1 MPLFTLTAKQ
11 REALSLIAGLAT
23 HVLLRGG
30 ARSSKTFTILF
41 AIIARAKIAPGSR
54 HAVLGFRQNRIVQAI
69 VLDTFPKVLKLCYP
83 NLTYHFDKQ
92 KCYYTFANGS
102 EVWCGGLDDQERS
115 EKVLGNEYVT
125 IFLNECSQISYD
137 TYQTV
142 KTRLAQKVMIQVN
155 DDVTGEPLPPRE
167 MRPKFLCD
175 ENPPKKSHWSYKMW
189 IKKVEPGDGKPLAR
203 PDDYAELQMNP
214 KDNQENLSKGYL
226 ASLDS
231 LSAAKRRR
239 FRDGEFAADDPNQ
252 LFDEDNFEKYR
263 VIDVDDLPDMVRIVV
278 PVDPS
283 GSGDVD
289 NESNDAIG
297 IGAIGLGTDGIGYIL
312 TDRTV
317 KAGPATWG
325 KVATN
330 LYDEL
335 DADIIV
341 GEQNYG
347 GEMVK
352 FVIRTAK
359 PGVPYKKVVATRGK
373 VVRAEPVSALFTDGK
388 VRIVGYMPELEEELL
403 GFTTGGYQGEK
414 SPNRADM
421 AIWGVYA
428 IFPSLTRKKSD
439 DGGPAPD
446 ELYDPGAGY

>member
-1 MPLFTLTAKQ
+1 MALFTLNQKQ
-11 REALSLIAGLAT
+11 REALSLISGLAT

-83 NLTYHFDKQ
+83 NLTPHFDKQ

-102 EVWCGGLDDQERS
+102 EVWLGGLDDAERS

-175 ENPPKKSHWSYKMW
+175 ENPPKKSHWSYKMF
-189 IKKVEPGDGKPLAR
+189 IKKVEPGSGKPLAR

-214 KDNQENLSKGYL
+214 KDNQENLSQGYL

-239 FRDGEFAADDPNQ
+239 FRDGEFQDANPNQ
-252 LFDEDNFEKYR
+252 LFIEDDIEKWRVTNLDE
-263 VIDVDDLPDMVRIVV
+263 LPDFVKVV
-278 PVDPS
+278 VAVDPS
-283 GSGDVD
+283 GAAGI
-289 NESNDAIG
+289 EGETNDAIG
-297 IGAIGLGTDGIGYIL
+297 IVVAGLGTDGNAYIL
-312 TDRTV
+312 EDRTV
-317 KAGPATWG
+317 RASPSVWG
-325 KVATN
+325 KVAVN
-330 LYDEL
+330 AYHEHE
-335 DADIIV
+335 ADIIV
-341 GEQNYG
+341 YERNFG
-347 GEMVK
+347 GDMCRHVL
-352 FVIRTAK
+352 RTA
-359 PGVPYKKVVATRGK
+359 GSLVPLKSVVATRGK
-373 VVRAEPVSALFTDGK
+373 VVRAQPIAALYEQGK
-388 VRIVGYMPELEEELL
+388 IRHVGYLRELEDELT
-403 GFTTGGYQGEK
+403 GFTSAGYEGEG
-414 SPNRADM
+414 SPNRAD
-421 AIWGVYA
+421 ACVWACYSL
-428 IFPSLTRKKSD
+428 FPKLTRPKEEPSTYEPELIFD
-439 DGGPAPD
+439 DGV
-446 ELYDPGAGY
+446 GY